1 MPVRLLAFFSLSLLL
16 AGSAGS
22 GTSAHRV
29 VLGRSLEGR
38 PVIAYQRGD
47 PASRRKVLVV
57 GCVHGDECA
66 GIAILDRLRQLGAVA
81 DADLWLVPD
90 ANPDGHAAG
99 ARGNGRGVDL
109 NRNFPWRWRPLG
121 GAYYSGTRPASE
133 RETRIAMTLIRR
145 LRPTVTIWFHQ
156 HLNMVV
162 LTSGNLGLQ
171 RRFAHLAGL
180 RAGRL
185 PSYPGTATGWSNATL
200 PGTTAFVVE
209 LPAGRLSPRAT
220 ARFASA
226 VHSVS
231 GTSRLRRHAR

>member
-1 MPVRLLAFFSLSLLL
+1 MRLLALLSLSLLL
-16 AGSAGS
+16 AGSAAS
-22 GTSAHRV
+22 GTGARRV

-38 PVIAYQRGD
+38 PVVAYELGST
-47 PASRRKVLVV
+47 ASPRKVLVV
-57 GCVHGDECA
+57 GCIHGDESA
-66 GIAILDRLRQLGAVA
+66 GIAILDRLRKLGAVA
-81 DADLWLVPD
+81 GTDLWLVPD
-90 ANPDGHAAG
+90 ANPDGHGAG
-99 ARGNGRGVDL
+99 TRGNARGVDL

-121 GAYYSGTRPASE
+121 GVYYSGTGPASE

-171 RRFAHLAGL
+171 RRFARLAGL

-220 ARFASA
+220 ARFAHA
-226 VHSVS
+226 VRAVS
-231 GTSRLRRHAR
+231 QSE

>member
-1 MPVRLLAFFSLSLLL
+1 MRVLALLFLSLLL
-16 AGSAGS
+16 AGSAVS
-22 GTSAHRV
+22 GTAARRV

-38 PVIAYQRGD
+38 PVIAYRLGD
-47 PASRRKVLVV
+47 PASPRKVLVV
-57 GCVHGDECA
+57 GCLHGNECA
-66 GIAILDRLRQLGAVA
+66 GIAILDRLRRMGALA
-81 DADLWLVPD
+81 GTDLWLVPD

-145 LRPTVTIWFHQ
+145 LRPKVTIWFHQ

-171 RRFAHLAGL
+171 RRFARLAGL
-180 RAGRL
+180 RTGRL

-220 ARFASA
+220 ARLARA
-226 VHSVS
+226 VRAVS
-231 GTSRLRRHAR
+231 RSG

>member
-1 MPVRLLAFFSLSLLL
+1 VRLLALLSLSLLL
-16 AGSAGS
+16 AGSAAS
-22 GTSAHRV
+22 GTGARRV
-29 VLGRSLEGR
+29 VLGLSLEGR
-38 PVIAYQRGD
+38 PIVAYELGD
-47 PASRRKVLVV
+47 AASSRKVLVV
-57 GCVHGDECA
+57 GCLHGNECA
-66 GIAILDRLRQLGAVA
+66 GIAILERLRRLGALVGT
-81 DADLWLVPD
+81 DLWLLPD

-99 ARGNGRGVDL
+99 RRGNARSVDL

-145 LRPTVTIWFHQ
+145 LRPKVTIWFHQ
-156 HLNMVV
+156 RLNMVV

-171 RRFAHLAGL
+171 RRFARLAGF

-209 LPAGRLSPRAT
+209 LPAGGLSPRT
-220 ARFASA
+220 IARLAHTVRA
-226 VHSVS
+226 VSRS
-231 GTSRLRRHAR
+231 G

>member
-1 MPVRLLAFFSLSLLL
+1 MRLLALLFLSLLL
-16 AGSAGS
+16 AGSAVS
-22 GTSAHRV
+22 GTGSRRV

-38 PVIAYQRGD
+38 TVIAYRLGD
-47 PASRRKVLVV
+47 PASPRKVLVV
-57 GCVHGDECA
+57 GCLHGNECA
-66 GIAILDRLRQLGAVA
+66 GIAILDRLRRMGAVA
-81 DADLWLVPD
+81 GTELWLVPD

-99 ARGNGRGVDL
+99 TRGNARGVDL

-121 GAYYSGTRPASE
+121 GAYYSGAGPASE

-145 LRPTVTIWFHQ
+145 LHPTVTIWFHQ

-180 RAGRL
+180 RAGWL

-220 ARFASA
+220 ARFA
-226 VHSVS
+226 HSVRAVS
-231 GTSRLRRHAR
+231 GSG